1 MSQDI
6 DQKSLDPLVARG
18 IINIL
23 GSTGTPPE
31 HGIEHYTVG
40 LDQYLQTLSEEYL
53 QGILKI
59 DYSAFKLI
67 VGSYGGGKTHFLYNV
82 RDLAF
87 KENFVVSYVPLSPSE
102 CPFDKLEL
110 VYKAIVD
117 NMLTPPPVQTYKPAS
132 LAGRPERKDSF
143 SWQGRGIEAFLRT
156 WYGQVILSFEGA
168 EDKES
173 LIEETLETITGI
185 ESISFR
191 NAVRGA
197 FKALLGGDEE
207 QLARLLLWIKGEGFD
222 RDELRKYGVMEDINR
237 VTAFRMIRSLIQWVK
252 LIGYS
257 GMVLLFDEAE
267 RGMSVIRAREKKI
280 ALDNLRQ
287 IVDECGNGR
296 LPSCLILYAIPDENQ
311 LLEGTLGVYEALR
324 QRLRGMFHRSNP
336 SGAKINLEDLDMD
349 AIEFLIALGEKLS
362 QIYHIAYGFPFD
374 SRELVHNVAKAA
386 YSFRFHGIG
395 HRRLFVKALIQCLH
409 QLRDDPKAK
418 ITYKGIEG
426 ILKKE
431 TAEEREKETKRSDE
445 VEY

>member
-1 MSQDI
+1 MLEDISQ
-6 DQKSLDPLVARG
+6 KPLDPLVAKG

-31 HGIEHYTVG
+31 HGIQYYTVG
-40 LDQYLQTLSEEYL
+40 LDQYLKTLVEEYL
-53 QGILKI
+53 RGILRI

-110 VYKAIVD
+110 VYKAMVD
-117 NMLTPPPVQTYKPAS
+117 NLLAPPSK
-132 LAGRPERKDSF
+132 GKDPF
-143 SWQGRGIEAFLRT
+143 SWQARGMEAFLRT
-156 WYGQVILSFEGA
+156 WYGQVTLSLEGA
-168 EDKES
+168 EDRES
-173 LIEETLETITGI
+173 LIMEVLETITGI

-197 FKALLGGDEE
+197 FKALLKGDEE
-207 QLARLLLWIKGEGFD
+207 EFARFLLWIKGEGFD
-222 RDELRKYGVMEDINR
+222 RESLRKYGVMEDITR
-237 VTAFRMIRSLIQWVK
+237 VSAFKMMRSLIQWMK

-287 IVDECGNGR
+287 LVDECGNGR
-296 LPSCLILYAIPDENQ
+296 LPSCMILYAIPDENQ

-324 QRLRGMFHRSNP
+324 QRLRGLFHRSNP
-336 SGAKINLEDLDMD
+336 SGVKINLEDLDMD
-349 AIEFLIALGEKLS
+349 PMEFLTALGEKLC
-362 QIYHIAYGFPFD
+362 QIYQAAYHFPFD
-374 SRELVHNVAKAA
+374 TQELVHNVAKAA

-409 QLRDDPKAK
+409 QLRDNPQKN
-418 ITYKGIEG
+418 ITYQGIES

-431 TAEEREKETKRSDE
+431 TTEASEKETKRSDE
-445 VEY
+445 AEY